1 MSTRDR
7 TSTTDAVARD
17 GHEDDPQAL
26 REQIEQTRAELGDTV
41 QALSEKTDVKARTS
55 ERVQD
60 TKQQVHDTV
69 DASKAR
75 ARANQVPIA
84 VAAGGA
90 LAFVILAIVWSR
102 RS

>member
-1 MSTRDR
+1 
-7 TSTTDAVARD
+7 
-17 GHEDDPQAL
+17 
-26 REQIEQTRAELGDTV
+26 
-41 QALSEKTDVKARTS
+41 
-55 ERVQD
+55 VQD